1 MKKLLIAT
9 VLSVF
14 GMSTAAA
21 YACDGMKGQAKD
33 QSASTQ
39 GKKDTKKPD
48 KADDKT

>member
-1 MKKLLIAT
+1 MKKLLIAA

-14 GMSTAAA
+14 GMSAAAA

-33 QSASTQ
+33 QTSAQ
-39 GKKDTKKPD
+39 GKKDTKKSD